1 MPRRFLTDIS
11 AIQLTRLGTALN
23 FVETLYGL
31 DRPIDEA
38 RFGSAPQELRLRGL
52 DGRAGYCLRPDNGR
66 RFGVAVRLG
75 GASIMNVRPSLP
87 PIAAQHDMAKRAACG
102 HDYPVEG
109 ADDHGA
115 TEPVAKAPLDA
126 D

>member
-1 MPRRFLTDIS
+1 MLPKFLLR
-11 AIQLTRLGTALN
+11 AIRLERA
-23 FVETLYGL
+23 
-31 DRPIDEA
+31 
-38 RFGSAPQELRLRGL
+38 RGL
-52 DGRAGYCLRPDNGR
+52 LGI
-66 RFGVAVRLG
+66 AVRLG